1 VPDQDLYTSALC
13 AWLANRK
20 TQGGTLPNLR
30 INWERFVRAA
40 AESAVLPAL
49 SGQNS
54 LERTVICAVPED
66 VSAALILVNTLN
78 AERNRTALVQAQQL
92 AAAMNQVGIQPVALK
107 GLANILAGI
116 YPDLGARYLADIDLL
131 VPPEDFPAAVAVLH
145 NLSYSAYPAH
155 SIEFVIGHSYPA
167 LTRAD
172 SLEVDLHRT
181 VGLGACASFLPAT
194 EVFRDS
200 VPHNLDGA
208 SIRIPSP
215 EHLVTHHIMHS
226 QMHDSYRERIN
237 PSLRTLYDFFL
248 LERHFHASLD
258 WHAIE
263 HRFRQK
269 GQYATFALFLIE
281 VEQSFGLKPPIA
293 LSVST
298 PLKLRRRRR
307 QLLQSKPALRF
318 LDPSYYFLAGV
329 RPRTRRLREILA
341 QPGCWQYLFQ
351 KLYEPKF
358 YARLRHDLG

>member
-1 VPDQDLYTSALC
+1 MCDEDLYTSALC
-13 AWLANRK
+13 DWLTNRRVHA
-20 TQGGTLPNLR
+20 GTFPNWP

-54 LERTVICAVPED
+54 LEQKAMCELPED
-66 VSAALILVNTLN
+66 VSALIILVNTLN
-78 AERNRTALVQAQQL
+78 AERNRTVLAQAQQL

-116 YPDLGARYLADIDLL
+116 YPDQGARYLADLDLL
-131 VPPEDFPAAVAVLH
+131 VSPEDFPAAVAVLH
-145 NLSYSAYPAH
+145 NLSYSPSAAH
-155 SIEFVIGHSYPA
+155 RIEFVIGHSYPA
-167 LTRAD
+167 LTRPD

-181 VGLGACASFLPAT
+181 VGLGTCASFLPVT
-194 EVFRDS
+194 EVVRDS

-269 GQYATFALFLIE
+269 SQYATFALFLIE
-281 VEQSFGLKPPIA
+281 VENSFGLKPPIPLR
-293 LSVST
+293 LST
-298 PLKLRRRRR
+298 LLKLRRRRR
-307 QLLQSKPALRF
+307 QLLQYKPALRF

-341 QPGCWQYLFQ
+341 QPDCWQYLFR